1 MGKSNSKMS
10 PKELSDLTMLTN
22 FNEVEVH
29 DWYKGFMKDC
39 PSGKMSKEKFVAM
52 YQDFFPHGDASH
64 FAVNIFRTFDE
75 NKDGSIDFREFIC
88 ALSVTSQG
96 SVDDKLRWAFQ
107 IYDLDGNG
115 YITMNEMRE
124 IIKTIYNTRPRKERL
139 TPSGIQER
147 TEQTFKKLDTNN
159 DGKISMTE
167 FIKGAKCDSS
177 LVQILR

>member
-1 MGKSNSKMS
+1 MS
-10 PKELSDLTMLTN
+10 PKELSDIAALTN

-39 PSGKMSKEKFVAM
+39 PKGKMSKDQFVKM
-52 YQDFFPHGDASH
+52 YQDFFPHGDATH
-64 FAVNIFRTFDE
+64 FAVNIFRTFDD

-96 SVDDKLRWAFQ
+96 SVEEKLEWAFN

-115 YITMNEMRE
+115 SISMGEMRE
-124 IIKTIYNTRPRKERL
+124 IIKTIYNTRPPKERL
-139 TPSGIQER
+139 TPLGIQER

-159 DGKISMTE
+159 DGKISKTE
-167 FIKGAKCDSS
+167 FIRGAKSDTS
-177 LVQILR
+177 LVQILM